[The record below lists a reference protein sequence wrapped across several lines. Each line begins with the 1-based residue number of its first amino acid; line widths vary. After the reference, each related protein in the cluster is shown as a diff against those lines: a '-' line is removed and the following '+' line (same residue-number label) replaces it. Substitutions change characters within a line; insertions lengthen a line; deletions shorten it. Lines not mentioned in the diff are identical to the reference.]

1 MPNKSDETSQV
12 SINTW
17 GPMLW
22 QAIHALSYSHPVAC
36 EDTCDKKQGMH
47 DFLKSLKQVIPC
59 AECRGHYSAW
69 FDENVKEGKNS
80 AIFKSRDALTTAL
93 VDLHNEV
100 NVRTNKPQVSID
112 TVRAKYIT
120 SSTKCPGNASTASL
134 GLSGENSN
142 RNIIILISSVVVA
155 SVIAAGVVGYRKYK
169 KS

>member
-1 MPNKSDETSQV
+1 MPNKTDETSQV
-12 SINTW
+12 SIEIW
-17 GPMLW
+17 GNALW
-22 QAIHALSYSHPVAC
+22 NAIHSLSFSHPVAC
-36 EDTCDKKQGMH
+36 EDTCNKKQGMH

-59 AECRGHYSAW
+59 EECRGHYSAW

-80 AIFKSRDALTTAL
+80 AIFKSRDSLTTAL
-93 VDLHNEV
+93 VNLHNEV
-100 NVRTNKPQVSID
+100 NTRTNKPQVSID

-120 SSTKCPGNASTASL
+120 ASTKCPGNATTSSL

>member
-1 MPNKSDETSQV
+1 MSDKTDQTSSV
-12 SINTW
+12 PITLW
-17 GPMLW
+17 GPKLW
-22 QAIHALSYSHPVAC
+22 EAIHVLAFSHPVAC
-36 EDTCDKKQGMH
+36 QSDCDKKKGMY
-47 DFLKSLKQVIPC
+47 DFLKSLTKVIPC
-59 AECRGHYSAW
+59 EECRGHYTSW
-69 FDENVKEGKNS
+69 FNKNMTNGENS
-80 AIFKSRDALTTAL
+80 DILTSRDKLTAAL

-142 RNIIILISSVVVA
+142 RNIIILISSVVAA